1 VKVFYCICRINKVGN
16 KKYLTRK
23 GKFKTKQD
31 LTLKSLKKQNII
43 AIRSFIEEATGVE
56 LQIEEF

>member
-1 VKVFYCICRINKVGN
+1 MKIFYCIVRINKSGV

-23 GKFKTKQD
+23 GKFKAKQD

-43 AIRSFIEEATGVE
+43 AIRGFIEEATGGE
-56 LQIEEF
+56 LHIEEF